1 MGLEEMR
8 VLDESDFIFDV
19 LLQIAIKCDTRV
31 SSNCQS
37 VEYQLALE
45 VLAIQV
51 SETTTSKAMIK
62 INRF

>member
-1 MGLEEMR
+1 MSF
-8 VLDESDFIFDV
+8 LDESDFIFDV
-19 LLQIAIKCDTRV
+19 LLQTAIKRDTGV

-37 VEYQLALE
+37 VEHQLALE
-45 VLAIQV
+45 ILAIQV